1 MTCDTMNCKYEEV
14 LKNWLDFYRF
24 ENRCLL
30 KENQRLIEIIKN
42 NKKLYKRYKNE
53 LGL

>member
-1 MTCDTMNCKYEEV
+1 MNCDTMNCKYEE
-14 LKNWLDFYRF
+14 LKNWLDLYRF

-30 KENQRLIEIIKN
+30 AENQRLIEIIKSD
-42 NKKLYKRYKNE
+42 KKLYKRHKIE